1 MLDSA
6 LIMLLAFHLLAV
18 DLAMAGPLVSVWL
31 EWRAVRNGEASFDS
45 AARALARASTWG
57 LAGGIAMGAG
67 LLAVRWWRDDA
78 NYLAAVSDLPR
89 SRLWFAG
96 AELLFYFACMGVYVG
111 LWQRLRKHRLVH
123 RALAVAAATNL
134 LVHFPALFV
143 IISVLSARGGLID
156 RPLTSAGFR
165 ALLVDPEV
173 ISRVAH
179 VVVAAFA
186 VAGGAVMAYGMQ
198 WARNGA
204 HSAATAQLV
213 RGGATLALVATVVQ
227 LPLGVWLAM
236 ALPEQARAPILGGDP
251 VVTGL
256 FLVALAASLALMHYL
271 AAVAMGEPDNNRI
284 RSALTALL
292 VVVLMM
298 VATRYHADLRQRTAP
313 AGAGDARPREDLHV
327 AAHRLQ

>member
-1 MLDSA
+1 
-6 LIMLLAFHLLAV
+6 
-18 DLAMAGPLVSVWL
+18 
-31 EWRAVRNGEASFDS
+31 
-45 AARALARASTWG
+45 
-57 LAGGIAMGAG
+57 
-67 LLAVRWWRDDA
+67 
-78 NYLAAVSDLPR
+78 
-89 SRLWFAG
+89 
-96 AELLFYFACMGVYVG
+96 MGVYVG

-198 WARNGA
+198 WARNGT
-204 HSAATAQLV
+204 HSAAAAQLV
-213 RGGATLALVATVVQ
+213 RGGATLALAATVVQ

-251 VVTGL
+251 LVTGL
-256 FLVALAASLALMHYL
+256 FLVALVAALALMHYL
-271 AAVAMGEPDNNRI
+271 AAVAMGEPDHNRI
-284 RSALTALL
+284 RSAPDGAVGGGADDGGHALPRRPQ
-292 VVVLMM
+292 
-298 VATRYHADLRQRTAP
+298 A
-313 AGAGDARPREDLHV
+313 ARRARGCWRRRALREDLHV